1 MKDINCNIIRDL
13 LPLYEDNTVSE
24 DTAELVRDHLK
35 DCPACRKELQRMR
48 TPVSVPPV
56 TDAELLKQF
65 LDGIK
70 KARRKRILIALCVI
84 AALAALAAAFC
95 LWYTR
100 PMSFADLSPGVDLP
114 SCDEIRIYATYHNG
128 TPRDMDEY
136 ELTLTPEDP
145 AFEPLLSLLED
156 QTYRRSL
163 KNLLP
168 QGTRYHNT
176 QPGDFRWEV
185 ILHYED
191 EVLFP
196 NGSWGKGDLLQFR
209 DFYGALDVSFD
220 GEIWRAAV
228 PDQNQWLSEIME
240 LIRQFPPEG

>member
-1 MKDINCNIIRDL
+1 MKDSNCNIIRDL

-100 PMSFADLSPGVDLP
+100 PVSFADLSAEADVT
-114 SCDEIRIYATYHNG
+114 SCQRLVVTASRQITSSDSEQYN
-128 TPRDMDEY
+128 
-136 ELTLTPEDP
+136 LTLTPEDP
-145 AFEPLLSLLED
+145 AFDQLLSLFEA
-156 QTYRRSL
+156 QTYRCTL
-163 KNLLP
+163 GNLLS
-168 QGTRYHNT
+168 QGNHTWSDPLN
-176 QPGDFRWEV
+176 PGDFRWNITLETFDSAGKSGDQAV
-185 ILHYED
+185 
-191 EVLFP
+191 VLEFY
-196 NGSWGKGDLLQFR
+196 N
-209 DFYGALDVSFD
+209 FYGQLEIGVSD
-220 GEIWRAAV
+220 HIWQVTV
-228 PDQNQWLSEIME
+228 PDQDQWLSEIME
-240 LIRQFPPEG
+240 LIRQFPAEG